1 MGDAHTTQ
9 KPAPFVTIASGVGK
23 SLLRLH
29 ETFKGFEE

>member
-1 MGDAHTTQ
+1 MGDAHSTQ
-9 KPAPFVTIASGVGK
+9 EPAPFVTIASGAVK